1 MWGKGRCPDSPANNS
16 ESQWEL
22 GSFLPFHST
31 ELIDQPR
38 GEAQQ
43 KKTGRAGKTKRRCP
57 AHKYP
62 SPATANCTTHSGPL
76 LMSRQQFNITED
88 KEGTLC
94 PLPLGNQQ
102 SPRHHSLAGRATFE
116 SNHFGGLAFLFLVRR
131 TQLLNIQ
138 RLIQIKIPILKTCK
152 QPCTSRAAQ
161 FLL

>member
-1 MWGKGRCPDSPANNS
+1 MGREAKGHKTKSSGAWRTR
-16 ESQWEL
+16 QR
-22 GSFLPFHST
+22 T
-31 ELIDQPR
+31 DQPR